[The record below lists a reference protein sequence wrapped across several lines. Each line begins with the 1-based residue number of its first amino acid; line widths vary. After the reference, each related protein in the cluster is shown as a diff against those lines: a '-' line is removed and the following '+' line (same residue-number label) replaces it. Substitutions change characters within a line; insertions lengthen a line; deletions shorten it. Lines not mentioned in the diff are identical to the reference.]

1 MQKTQKN
8 FKMQKTQKNYKSKKP
23 KKKLTYSIK
32 SKKSNKMVITGNHP
46 FPNGHGQKRIQTHC
60 QVFGLFHIFI
70 VVFIRSL
77 KLKLKLGS

>member
-1 MQKTQKN
+1 MQKNPKKLQNQKTQ
-8 FKMQKTQKNYKSKKP
+8 
-23 KKKLTYSIK
+23 KKLTYSIK

-46 FPNGHGQKRIQTHC
+46 FPNGHGQKRIKTHC
-60 QVFGLFHIFI
+60 KVLFGLFGLFHIFI

>member
-1 MQKTQKN
+1 MQKNQKN
-8 FKMQKTQKNYKSKKP
+8 FKSKKP

-46 FPNGHGQKRIQTHC
+46 FPNGHGQKRIKTHC
-60 QVFGLFHIFI
+60 KVLFGLFHIFI

>member
-1 MQKTQKN
+1 MQKNPKKLQKQKTQ
-8 FKMQKTQKNYKSKKP
+8 
-23 KKKLTYSIK
+23 KKLTYSIK

-46 FPNGHGQKRIQTHC
+46 FPNGHGQKRIKTHC
-60 QVFGLFHIFI
+60 KVLFGLFHIFI